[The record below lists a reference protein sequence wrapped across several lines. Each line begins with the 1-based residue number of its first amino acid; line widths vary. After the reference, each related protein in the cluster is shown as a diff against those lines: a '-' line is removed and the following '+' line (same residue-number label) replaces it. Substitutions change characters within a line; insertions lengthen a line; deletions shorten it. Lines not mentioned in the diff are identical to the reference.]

1 MLTIAIGDIHGT
13 AGKLEA
19 LLRKIDA
26 WFRERHESDAPR
38 FIFLGDYIDRGP
50 NSREVIERVRVLQ
63 EKGAVCLRGNHEEL
77 MIQST
82 ESELGLLTFLSNGGA
97 ETMKSLQTIDA
108 FYEARAWMET
118 LPIFFED
125 ELRYYVHA
133 GVRPGVPLADQS
145 QEDQLWIRDEFLRHP
160 GPFPKYIVH
169 GHTPTVLSDLR
180 QTTPDIRP
188 HRCNVDTGAGLGRRL
203 SAVIFD
209 RDQMKPGYSI
219 SA

>member
-1 MLTIAIGDIHGT
+1 MRRPRKLGELPRQDSMLTIAIGDIHGM

-82 ESELGLLTFLSNGGA
+82 ESE
-97 ETMKSLQTIDA
+97 
-108 FYEARAWMET
+108 ARASN
-118 LPIFFED
+118 LPQQ
-125 ELRYYVHA
+125 R
-133 GVRPGVPLADQS
+133 
-145 QEDQLWIRDEFLRHP
+145 
-160 GPFPKYIVH
+160 
-169 GHTPTVLSDLR
+169 
-180 QTTPDIRP
+180 
-188 HRCNVDTGAGLGRRL
+188 GRRDDEVP
-203 SAVIFD
+203 AND
-209 RDQMKPGYSI
+209 RRLL
-219 SA
+219 